1 MARPVALLVS
11 LLAALAA
18 PGCLTDEEGPLG
30 GLLGEGGLGGG
41 DGGPREPAWGD
52 ESGPIRP
59 GASLGGYCTFN
70 FLFYDNVTGAAYIGT
85 AGHCTE
91 EAGERVSIPDVGEI
105 GTVVYDSD
113 VADGADV
120 DVDFALIELDADR
133 VAQANP
139 RMLGHD
145 GPAGIYSPGEG
156 ALGQEVGLHGY
167 GMVLGEQEATRDR
180 SGILFSMDERMYTA
194 DMPAVN
200 GDSGSPLLHLGT
212 GTAVGIISH
221 YGIGAVPPSTD
232 EGPVLAFILSELAK
246 GGFPVQLAVT
256 G

>member
-1 MARPVALLVS
+1 MARPQALLTA
-11 LLAALAA
+11 LLLALAA
-18 PGCLTDEEGPLG
+18 PGCLTDDEGPLG
-30 GLLGEGGLGGG
+30 GLLGDDGPDR
-41 DGGPREPAWGD
+41 DGGRTPMWGD
-52 ESGPIRP
+52 ESVPIRP

-70 FLFYDNVTGAAYIGT
+70 FLFYDNATGAAYIGT

-91 EAGERVSIPDVGEI
+91 EAGERVSIPEVGEI

-113 VADGADV
+113 VAEGADPA
-120 DVDFALIELDADR
+120 VDFALIQLDDER

-145 GPAGIYSPGEG
+145 GPTGIYSAGENV
-156 ALGQEVGLHGY
+156 LGQEVGLHGY

-180 SGILFSMDERMYTA
+180 SGILFSADERMYTA

-232 EGPVLAFILSELAK
+232 EGPVLGFILSELAK
-246 GGFPVQLAVT
+246 GGFPVQLAVVA
-256 G
+256 